1 MGVGRLAGANL
12 RDPQSLQVHHSSK
25 EVVQE
30 DLGDLP
36 GDLLDDLGVEVA
48 HLVGVGL
55 EPQPGLLGLQG
66 HIGNFPVGL

>member
-1 MGVGRLAGANL
+1 MGEGRLAGANL

-25 EVVQE
+25 EEVQE

-55 EPQPGLLGLQG
+55 EPQPELLGLLG

>member
-30 DLGDLP
+30 DLGDLL